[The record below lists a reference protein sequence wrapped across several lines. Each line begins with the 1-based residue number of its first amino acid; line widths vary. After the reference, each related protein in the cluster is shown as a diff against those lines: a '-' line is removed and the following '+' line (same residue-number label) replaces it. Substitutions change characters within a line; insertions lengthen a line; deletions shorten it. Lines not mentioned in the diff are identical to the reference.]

1 MLEVRINGP
10 IFGIYCNIWRTIRSN
25 LTVNHQPGHQPTD
38 RQPVEPVLDGDRQL
52 VELALGGDRRAFNHI
67 ILTTGGLV
75 AQIVFRLI
83 PIEEDRKDVAQ
94 DIYLKVFHHLKGFKF
109 QSKLST
115 WVGQIA
121 YNTCLNR
128 LGKKQPDRSIAP
140 APDDG
145 EEGRGREDFVA
156 TEETDRQLL
165 QKELRAL
172 IAREV
177 ARLPPLYQTLIGLY
191 HQQELSYQEIGA
203 ITGLPEGTVKSY
215 LFRARKILKETTLS
229 HYKKETL

>member
-1 MLEVRINGP
+1 M
-10 IFGIYCNIWRTIRSN
+10 
-25 LTVNHQPGHQPTD
+25 NHQPGHQPTD
-38 RQPVEPVLDGDRQL
+38 RQLVELVLDGDR
-52 VELALGGDRRAFNHI
+52 RAFSRI
-67 ILTTGGLV
+67 ILATEGLV

-83 PIEEDRKDVAQ
+83 PNEEDRKDVAQ

-128 LGKKQPDRSIAP
+128 LGKRQPDLCIAP
-140 APDDG
+140 AWDG
-145 EEGRGREDFVA
+145 VEEGGGRELFRA
-156 TEETDRQLL
+156 AEETDQQLL
-165 QKELRAL
+165 QKELRGL
-172 IAREV
+172 IAKEI

-191 HQQELSYQEIGA
+191 HQQELTYQEIGA